1 MMLSKQAKKTHYVQ
15 QGVPTGISSVY
26 GLIPPWHL
34 HLIMPGVRVNLSQ
47 TDSSVQLVFP
57 DTQLSGTV
65 HLGLLSL
72 HPVRRKHVS
81 IPRKLKYVKSLHT
94 AAPLPSLYLYNRYDM
109 RLVPQKVPSEGNP
122 KVRNH
127 GEGPYQGLLLVE
139 SGYYHFHI

>member
-1 MMLSKQAKKTHYVQ
+1 M
-15 QGVPTGISSVY
+15 Y

-34 HLIMPGVRVNLSQ
+34 HLIMPGVRVNLSHIVI
-47 TDSSVQLVFP
+47 SVQLVFP

-109 RLVPQKVPSEGNP
+109 RCEKSHEIHLLCTQSLAVCGIRNGLVLHLSDEILSGGVT
-122 KVRNH
+122 VVV
-127 GEGPYQGLLLVE
+127 GEGAGQVCGCVAGG
-139 SGYYHFHI
+139 SCGC